1 MNFFRRK
8 ASGLPC
14 PAGPIPPGRTR
25 KKTKLRGTLP
35 PRKAPARLWTVAG
48 FHHGAAG
55 ASRTHGL
62 PLTRRLLCQLSYGGG
77 KQKIKRTG
85 LLQPSGASDPGGREG
100 GRPQLPAVGKECMHK
115 EITMRFRGP
124 VTGSRMLARRAGVK
138 PAARGFG
145 DRRSALSYR
154 RIQKEPRVSPSV
166 ALRVQYTS
174 PAIGTS
180 RNSFEIFG

>member
-25 KKTKLRGTLP
+25 ENKIARNLATAQSACPLMDCCRLP
-35 PRKAPARLWTVAG
+35 PWGRRCVSNARPAAYKA
-48 FHHGAAG
+48 AA
-55 ASRTHGL
+55 L
-62 PLTRRLLCQLSYGGG
+62 PTELRRRET
-77 KQKIKRTG
+77 KIKRTC
-85 LLQPSGASDPGGREG
+85 LLQPSGASDLGGREG
-100 GRPQLPAVGKECMHK
+100 GRQQLPAVGKECMHK
-115 EITMRFRGP
+115 ETTMRFRGP
-124 VTGSRMLARRAGVK
+124 VTGSRMLARRASVE
-138 PAARGFG
+138 PTARGFG

-180 RNSFEIFG
+180 RNSFGIFG